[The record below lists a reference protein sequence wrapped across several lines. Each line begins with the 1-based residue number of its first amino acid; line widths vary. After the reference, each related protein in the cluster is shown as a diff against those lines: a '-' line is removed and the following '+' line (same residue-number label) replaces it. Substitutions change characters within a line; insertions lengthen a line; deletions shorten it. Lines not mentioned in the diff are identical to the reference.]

1 MQKRN
6 SVVHAKLEGE
16 LAERVRI
23 SRDLHDRL
31 GGLLTAIRL
40 ILPKNSDALPLTD
53 EAIREMRNVSHHLL
67 PDYLKRYGLRTAL
80 TDYCAVLK
88 KVNFQY
94 NRAVNANA
102 DGYILKNTDAGELIN
117 AIQIVADNE
126 KYICHE
132 ALQILKTTEKK
143 DIAILTQREKDV
155 LLLIVNGYSEKEIAD
170 KLFLSFETIHSY
182 TKQIRRKLNCNNTAS
197 LVRTAIQQHLYIK
210 ELSQDFS
217 KQSS

>member
-1 MQKRN
+1 MP
-6 SVVHAKLEGE
+6 SVLIADDHCLVSQALQRIIDQSECAITVGIAGTLRQTEE
-16 LAERVRI
+16 LLA
-23 SRDLHDRL
+23 DLQPDI
-31 GGLLTAIRL
+31 LLLDIAMPDGDGI
-40 ILPKNSDALPLTD
+40 DALPQMRQVAPHTHIIILTMYA
-53 EAIREMRNVSHHLL
+53 ES
-67 PDYLKRYGLRTAL
+67 
-80 TDYCAVLK
+80 AVI
-88 KVNFQY
+88 

-155 LLLIVNGYSEKEIAD
+155 LQLIVNGYSEKEIAD

-210 ELSQDFS
+210 
-217 KQSS
+217 